1 MSDTHVFMVA
11 NLIIEDS
18 DQYRN
23 YEQGF
28 FPILKK
34 HGGKLLTFDD
44 NIESFEGSAQPSG
57 RIVILQFPSE
67 KAARDWWDD
76 PDYQTISEFR
86 RAGTDTRFLTLVH
99 GQPPR
104 N

>member
-1 MSDTHVFMVA
+1 MSDTPVFVVA
-11 NLIIEDS
+11 NLVIEDS
-18 DQYRN
+18 NEYRK

-34 HGGKLLTFDD
+34 HEGRLLTFDD
-44 NIESFEGSAQPSG
+44 NIESMEGSAQPSG
-57 RIVILQFPSE
+57 RIIILKFPSE
-67 KAARDWWDD
+67 AAAKGWWDD
-76 PDYQTISEFR
+76 PDYQALSEFR